1 MKDREC
7 ISCTH
12 FLMCQGK
19 ENSEPCINYEK
30 RENTVELPKR
40 AE

>member
-1 MKDREC
+1 MKDHEC

-19 ENSEPCINYEK
+19 EKSEPCINYEK
-30 RENTVELPKR
+30 REDAVEPLKHT
-40 AE
+40 E